1 MATQKKTT
9 RKLTG
14 IAKER
19 FFDNV
24 SAEEAKRIVTS
35 LRVRNEAYPVS
46 RALQKLRSAKPVAA
60 AKPLA
65 ASAENRTPPPA
76 APAAPAASAPPPPTS
91 APPATDSAP
100 QVGEGFDAFQFG
112 LVPVFKREGA
122 EGLRAKLD
130 GVESSDHLREMAKA
144 QQIVLPREIRRGD
157 VDAEAVRAAI
167 LEAVEQRV
175 TDRKAQM

>member
-24 SAEEAKRIVTS
+24 APEEAKRIVTS
-35 LRVRNEAYPVS
+35 LRVRNDAYPVS
-46 RALQKLRSAKPVAA
+46 RALQKLRSAKSVAAKEPVAA
-60 AKPLA
+60 APK
-65 ASAENRTPPPA
+65 RQTPPA
-76 APAAPAASAPPPPTS
+76 AAPVAPAASTPPPSAPPPAPEA
-91 APPATDSAP
+91 APPE
-100 QVGEGFDAFQFG
+100 GEGFDAFQFG

-130 GVESSDHLREMAKA
+130 GVESSEHLREMAKA
-144 QQIVLPREIRRGD
+144 QQIVLPRDIRRGE
-157 VDAEAVRAAI
+157 VDAESVRVAI